1 MNRFLVFISAILAT
15 TIGNISNAVAQ
26 AHSKLEGT
34 IWEYVWDDEMR
45 RDFIAFVS
53 DDKALSYSLEVD
65 EFEISDYYINDDTII
80 VTTSDIDNTHNERP
94 IVSTIYYFK
103 KENDF
108 LVLLFVIF
116 KYEDGY
122 IRKTPIDPYKL
133 YKKK

>member
-1 MNRFLVFISAILAT
+1 MNRFLVFISVILAT

-53 DDKALSYSLEVD
+53 DDKALSYSLEVN

-80 VTTSDIDNTHNERP
+80 VTTSNIDNTQ
-94 IVSTIYYFK
+94 
-103 KENDF
+103 
-108 LVLLFVIF
+108 
-116 KYEDGY
+116 
-122 IRKTPIDPYKL
+122 
-133 YKKK
+133 